1 MAAAAAGAEECSDAF
16 ICPVTLEV
24 MRDPVYFEGD
34 EDLHT
39 IERAAAMQWV
49 AAGNRTHPVTGVPL
63 TSIAVRPNRLLRNA
77 INDWRECATTVP
89 CPTTRPAPPDVCVG
103 VADHAPVHR
112 RWGG

>member
-1 MAAAAAGAEECSDAF
+1 MGLATDCDSMQGRVFFVPRGPLHFRYIGMAAAAAGAEECSDAF

-63 TSIAVRPNRLLRNA
+63 TSIAVRPKPPSSKRDQRLA
-77 INDWRECATTVP
+77 
-89 CPTTRPAPPDVCVG
+89 
-103 VADHAPVHR
+103 
-112 RWGG
+112 